1 MGWGRILEASP
12 PSKDCQECA
21 TAISSKK
28 NDTKSPPFTR
38 QIFLSKPSQ
47 TGLEEPA
54 APGKPEQ
61 SESPRLDG
69 QEEQAGEGMAGS
81 ARGPGGDKGAE
92 AGGFFRSP
100 GRKISSSPGRMC
112 ACPDRFPEKIDLAPA
127 FCYCKKVPQERL
139 GTCVLTVEA

>member
-38 QIFLSKPSQ
+38 QVFLSKPSQ

-81 ARGPGGDKGAE
+81 ARGPGGTRALKPADSSARR
-92 AGGFFRSP
+92 GGKSPHRQEGCALALIVSPKKLTSPRLFVIVRRFRKNASV
-100 GRKISSSPGRMC
+100 RVS
-112 ACPDRFPEKIDLAPA
+112 
-127 FCYCKKVPQERL
+127 
-139 GTCVLTVEA
+139 